1 MRLIN
6 KEIRLAIPEGVTIK
20 VCKARKITVAG
31 PRGELSRDFHHVP
44 KLDLV
49 HDTESNEIVGT
60 MWFSSNKRSAA
71 LRTTISHVSNLFDG
85 VMKGFRYKMR
95 AVYAHFPVNI
105 NMEKGGTVVE
115 IRNFLGEKRTRVCNM
130 LPGVVCIRDDTVN
143 DQIILEGS
151 DIDNVSKSAALIHMA
166 CLVKNKDIRKFLDGI
181 YVSEKGTMEADA

>member
-6 KEIRLAIPEGVTIK
+6 KEIRLAVPAGCSVK
-20 VCKARKITVAG
+20 HCKARKITIAG

-49 HDTESNEIVGT
+49 FDAETKEIVAT
-60 MWFSSNKRSAA
+60 MWFASLKRSAA
-71 LRTTISHVSNLFDG
+71 LRTTVSHIKNLFSG
-85 VMKGFRYKMR
+85 VTKGFRYKMR
-95 AVYAHFPVNI
+95 AVYAHFPVNM

-130 LPGVVCIRDDTVN
+130 LPGVKCARDETVK
-143 DQIILEGS
+143 DGLILEGN

-181 YVSEKGTMEADA
+181 YVSERGTIETD